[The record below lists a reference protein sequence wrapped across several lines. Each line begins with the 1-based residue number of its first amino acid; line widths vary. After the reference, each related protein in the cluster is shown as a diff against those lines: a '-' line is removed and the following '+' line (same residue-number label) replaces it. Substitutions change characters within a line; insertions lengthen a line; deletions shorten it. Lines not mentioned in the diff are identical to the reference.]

1 MGLEGSVFS
10 VMGNC
15 WMGLKQ
21 ESNRLG
27 IMFLE
32 IAFSFFFEYYPCFL
46 KIYLITH
53 LPNLIFNYVCI

>member
-27 IMFLE
+27 IL
-32 IAFSFFFEYYPCFL
+32 FFFF
-46 KIYLITH
+46 
-53 LPNLIFNYVCI
+53 F